1 MKSWET
7 QLLKHILN
15 EKFLQEDEK
24 PELQKEDKKA
34 FLQAVANYHRL
45 GEIVYAKRGLKEVAK
60 TVQNIVEKAEALTMQ
75 ESEHWFD
82 NVTVSRHMKQ
92 LKEAHKVF
100 EKTSTEMTG
109 LQQRLEA
116 AYDDM
121 GSILGRYYNVGNS
134 LNEDDR
140 YTSDWDEGIYIELI
154 KQYQTPLMQQ
164 KIANA
169 AKKKFFVD
177 PKKVKFETNPG
188 TKKYSV
194 FIPFAGDYQ
203 NMMDVLKAL
212 NIPLNESN
220 INEAK
225 RSKFLL
231 YTNPGNSTNSAYIAI
246 GAEDVREVQRD
257 ARTYRDSYKILYQG
271 TGTQED
277 LEKATK
283 RFSNYSFGKAS
294 IDESL
299 NEGKSQEWIVFL
311 PIKKDNIIDID
322 DSLFGVYNDEE
333 YDRIAPFD
341 KVENYTTSLSFP
353 DMKTA
358 KEFTELV
365 KKAKGDMKSS
375 AYAKVTE
382 FESKNKISK

>member
-60 TVQNIVEKAEALTMQ
+60 TVQNIVEKAEALTIQ

-121 GSILGRYYNVGNS
+121 GSILGRYYKVGTA
-134 LNEDDR
+134 LNEDD
-140 YTSDWDEGIYIELI
+140 DE
-154 KQYQTPLMQQ
+154 
-164 KIANA
+164 
-169 AKKKFFVD
+169 
-177 PKKVKFETNPG
+177 
-188 TKKYSV
+188 
-194 FIPFAGDYQ
+194 IP
-203 NMMDVLKAL
+203 
-212 NIPLNESN
+212 ESTV
-220 INEAK
+220 NEAK

-299 NEGKSQEWIVFL
+299 NEGDGLYIAIDREPNEKEQKDIALAAKKKFFVDPKKIKFGKNPHTGEYSVFIPNAGDDANML
-311 PIKKDNIIDID
+311 DVLKK
-322 DSLFGVYNDEE
+322 FGIEE
-333 YDRIAPFD
+333 PP
-341 KVENYTTSLSFP
+341 YTSPHLR
-353 DMKTA
+353 
-358 KEFTELV
+358 
-365 KKAKGDMKSS
+365 
-375 AYAKVTE
+375 
-382 FESKNKISK
+382 

>member
-1 MKSWET
+1 MKNWET

-24 PELQKEDKKA
+24 PELQKEDKKS

-100 EKTSTEMTG
+100 EKTSTEMSG

-121 GSILGRYYNVGNS
+121 GSILGRYYKVGTA
-134 LNEDDR
+134 LNEDD
-140 YTSDWDEGIYIELI
+140 DEI
-154 KQYQTPLMQQ
+154 T
-164 KIANA
+164 
-169 AKKKFFVD
+169 
-177 PKKVKFETNPG
+177 
-188 TKKYSV
+188 
-194 FIPFAGDYQ
+194 
-203 NMMDVLKAL
+203 
-212 NIPLNESN
+212 ESTV
-220 INEAK
+220 NEAK

-283 RFSNYSFGKAS
+283 RFSNYSFGRAS

-299 NEGKSQEWIVFL
+299 NEGVKKYKGREVYPEWIDPKRDFGS
-311 PIKKDNIIDID
+311 PIKSLKNLQQGAEYILWEPGMDCWQAEFIYKGKKGGMHTFTSTTQMNDIEPMSFNEPDLLDYIKSGDIIKQ
-322 DSLFGVYNDEE
+322 N
-333 YDRIAPFD
+333 
-341 KVENYTTSLSFP
+341 
-353 DMKTA
+353 
-358 KEFTELV
+358 
-365 KKAKGDMKSS
+365 
-375 AYAKVTE
+375 
-382 FESKNKISK
+382 